1 MKAEKKTDE
10 KKEKK
15 EVLEA
20 KEVKEKKAT
29 GKKTKATEEKPTE
42 EKTKAAEKEA
52 AKEKVAEKK
61 PAAKKTKAA
70 EKAPA
75 DEKAAEK
82 KPAAKKAKA
91 AEKAPAEEKAAEKKP
106 AEKKTKAAEKAPAE
120 EKAAEKKPAAKK
132 TKAAEKAPAEEK
144 AAEKK
149 PAEKKAKAAEKA
161 PAEEKPAEKKPAEK
175 KAKAAEKAPA
185 EEKAAEDKAAEKKPA
200 EKKPSKKKSV
210 KKSAKVLES
219 ILDLNANNIWDYDEY
234 AIADAWERER
244 KEEDFSIS
252 EMKLLNTIRLAFE
265 VVHYNPDDERE
276 AAKYEKGDWAKIVH
290 CKEAKGCVAIRRKTI
305 ERITDLSYENIRH
318 ISTAMLLELINRN
331 FGGGWD
337 SISLA
342 IRDIIETGFEISTTQ
357 LPQSRIHIPG
367 GTLDKKV
374 AQGFEVL
381 EIPKGTWV
389 EAIFAKK
396 KDPVEKI
403 HMEMPDREYDEDG
416 NLIPLPDDMND
427 KDDLDADETLD
438 NDDTYFSSLTP
449 EAEMSDLEAEGL
461 AIEDVGEGEEE
472 E

>member
-75 DEKAAEK
+75 
-82 KPAAKKAKA
+82 
-91 AEKAPAEEKAAEKKP
+91 
-106 AEKKTKAAEKAPAE
+106 
-120 EKAAEKKPAAKK
+120 
-132 TKAAEKAPAEEK
+132 EEK

-161 PAEEKPAEKKPAEK
+161 PT
-175 KAKAAEKAPA
+175 

-200 EKKPSKKKSV
+200 EKKPSKKKSA
-210 KKSAKVLES
+210 KKSAKVLEN

-276 AAKYEKGDWAKIVH
+276 APKYEKGDWAKIVH

-305 ERITDLSYENIRH
+305 ERITDLSYENIKH

-449 EAEMSDLEAEGL
+449 EAEMNDLEAEGL

>member
-61 PAAKKTKAA
+61 PAAKKTKA
-70 EKAPA
+70 
-75 DEKAAEK
+75 
-82 KPAAKKAKA
+82 
-91 AEKAPAEEKAAEKKP
+91 
-106 AEKKTKAAEKAPAE
+106 TEKAPAE

-132 TKAAEKAPAEEK
+132 TKAADKAPAEEK
-144 AAEKK
+144 AVEKK
-149 PAEKKAKAAEKA
+149 PAAKKT
-161 PAEEKPAEKKPAEK
+161 
-175 KAKAAEKAPA
+175 KAAEKAPA

-276 AAKYEKGDWAKIVH
+276 APKYEKGDWAKIVH

-449 EAEMSDLEAEGL
+449 EAEMNDLEAEGL

>member
-42 EKTKAAEKEA
+42 EKTKAAEKES
-52 AKEKVAEKK
+52 AKEKVVEKK

-75 DEKAAEK
+75 EEKVAEK
-82 KPAAKKAKA
+82 KPAA
-91 AEKAPAEEKAAEKKP
+91 
-106 AEKKTKAAEKAPAE
+106 KKTKAAEKAPAE

-132 TKAAEKAPAEEK
+132 TKAADKAPAEEK
-144 AAEKK
+144 AV
-149 PAEKKAKAAEKA
+149 
-161 PAEEKPAEKKPAEK
+161 EKKPAEK

-234 AIADAWERER
+234 AIAEAWERER

-305 ERITDLSYENIRH
+305 ERITDLSYENIKH

-449 EAEMSDLEAEGL
+449 EAEMNDLEAEGL